1 MAAPVYWESW
11 LGPGCRSGAVA
22 EHGEPFARACDA
34 RGSMQAALSYR
45 PKAAPMTPVQ
55 RLGTTSMRPV
65 LDGVRVIEL
74 AGIGPAPFCGMM
86 LADHGAEVIRIDR
99 PGGSD
104 PLAQDQG
111 RDVLL
116 RSRRSIT
123 LDLKQ
128 PEAVEIVSRLAETAD
143 GLIEGFRPGV
153 AERLGLGPD
162 ILMQR
167 NPALVY
173 GRMTG
178 WGQEGPLSDMA
189 GHDLNYISL
198 NGCLG
203 ALGSEGEPPPPPLNL
218 IGDYG
223 GGGMMLAFGFV
234 AALLAARQSGRGR
247 VIDCSMAEG
256 SAALMAGMWS
266 LAHNGMWDEGR
277 GRNLLDGGA
286 PFYAC
291 YACADGKF
299 VAVGAIETQF
309 YARLIDAL
317 GLTGDPLFAAQHD
330 QSRWPAM
337 KARLAEIFASAPRA
351 AWTDKLQ
358 LRDCCYTEVLTM
370 AEAPT
375 HAHNR
380 ARGSYLEADGRLQP
394 HPAPRFG
401 DTEVVVPTMWRR
413 DSARSEILAEIG
425 VADPDR
431 VAVRQEP

>member
-1 MAAPVYWESW
+1 MSGRDPVDNG
-11 LGPGCRSGAVA
+11 LMP
-22 EHGEPFARACDA
+22 
-34 RGSMQAALSYR
+34 
-45 PKAAPMTPVQ
+45 
-55 RLGTTSMRPV
+55 PV
-65 LDGVRVIEL
+65 LAGVRVIEL

-104 PLAQDQG
+104 PLSQDQG

-123 LDLKQ
+123 LDLKR
-128 PEAVEIVSRLAETAD
+128 PEAVEIVARLAETAD

-162 ILMQR
+162 VLMRR

-178 WGQEGPLSDMA
+178 WGQDGPLSDKA

-198 NGCLG
+198 SGCLA
-203 ALGSEGEPPPPPLNL
+203 ALGSDDRPPVPPLNL

-223 GGGMMLAFGFV
+223 GGGMLLAFGFV
-234 AALLAARQSGRGR
+234 SALLAARHSGTGR
-247 VIDCSMAEG
+247 VVDCSMADG

-266 LAHNGMWDEGR
+266 LRHNEMWQRGR
-277 GRNLLDGGA
+277 GQNLLDGGA

-291 YACADGKF
+291 YACADGRF
-299 VAVGAIETQF
+299 IAVGAIEAQF

-317 GLTGDPLFAAQHD
+317 GLAEDPLFAAQHD
-330 QSRWPAM
+330 QSKWPAM
-337 KARLAEIFASAPRA
+337 KARFAEIFASAPRQ
-351 AWTDKLQ
+351 AWTDRLQ
-358 LRDCCYTEVLTM
+358 HRDCCYTEVLTM
-370 AEAPT
+370 DEAPS
-375 HAHNR
+375 HDHNR
-380 ARGSYLEADGRLQP
+380 ARESYCEVDGWMQP
-394 HPAPRFG
+394 RPAPRFDRTVG
-401 DTEVVVPTMWRR
+401 VRPVMWRR
-413 DSARSEILAEIG
+413 DSDRAAILAEIG

-431 VAVRQEP
+431 VAAG

>member
-1 MAAPVYWESW
+1 MN
-11 LGPGCRSGAVA
+11 
-22 EHGEPFARACDA
+22 RAD
-34 RGSMQAALSYR
+34 RIDGGL
-45 PKAAPMTPVQ
+45 
-55 RLGTTSMRPV
+55 MRPV
-65 LDGVRVIEL
+65 LNGVRVIEL
-74 AGIGPAPFCGMM
+74 AGIGPAPFCAMM

-104 PLAQDQG
+104 PLAQDQR

-123 LDLKQ
+123 LDLKR
-128 PEAVEIVSRLAETAD
+128 PEAVEIVAKLVETAD

-162 ILMQR
+162 ILMRR

-178 WGQEGPLSDMA
+178 WGQDGPLSDKA
-189 GHDLNYISL
+189 GHDLNYIAL

-203 ALGSEGEPPPPPLNL
+203 ALGSEGAPPPPPLNL

-234 AALLAARQSGRGR
+234 AALLAARHGGEGR

-266 LAHNGMWDEGR
+266 LTHNAMWEKGR
-277 GRNLLDGGA
+277 GQNLLDGGA

-291 YACADGKF
+291 YACADGRF
-299 VAVGAIETQF
+299 VAIGAIEAQF
-309 YARLIDAL
+309 YARLVDAL
-317 GLTGDPLFAAQHD
+317 GLDGDPLFAAQHD
-330 QSRWPAM
+330 QSKWPAM
-337 KARLAEIFASAPRA
+337 KARLTDIFATAPRA
-351 AWTDKLQ
+351 VWTEQ
-358 LRDCCYTEVLTM
+358 LLHRDCCYTEVLTM

-375 HAHNR
+375 HGHNR
-380 ARGSYLEADGRLQP
+380 ARGSYLEVDGWLQP
-394 HPAPRFG
+394 HPAPRFAN
-401 DTEVVVPTMWRR
+401 TQVVAPRMWQR
-413 DSARSEILAEIG
+413 DSDRLEILAEIG
-425 VADPDR
+425 IADPDR
-431 VAVRQEP
+431 VAAEQRL

>member
-1 MAAPVYWESW
+1 MT
-11 LGPGCRSGAVA
+11 GADRID
-22 EHGEPFARACDA
+22 G
-34 RGSMQAALSYR
+34 GL
-45 PKAAPMTPVQ
+45 
-55 RLGTTSMRPV
+55 MRPV

-74 AGIGPAPFCGMM
+74 AGIGPAPFCAMM

-104 PLAQDQG
+104 PLAQDQR

-128 PEAVEIVSRLAETAD
+128 PGAIEIVARLAETAD

-178 WGQEGPLSDMA
+178 WGQYGPLSDKA
-189 GHDLNYISL
+189 GHDLNYISI

-203 ALGSEGEPPPPPLNL
+203 ALGSDGTPPPPPLNL

-234 AALLAARQSGRGR
+234 AALLAARQSGEGR

-266 LAHNGMWDEGR
+266 LTHNGMWDKGR
-277 GRNLLDGGA
+277 GQNLLDGGA

-291 YACADGKF
+291 YACADGGF
-299 VAVGAIETQF
+299 VAIGAIEAQF
-309 YARLIDAL
+309 YARLVEAL
-317 GLTGDPLFAAQHD
+317 DLDGDPLFAAQHD
-330 QSRWPAM
+330 HTRWPAM
-337 KARLAEIFASAPRA
+337 KARLAEIFASASRA
-351 AWTDKLQ
+351 SWTERL
-358 LRDCCYTEVLTM
+358 LHRDCCYTEVLTM

-375 HAHNR
+375 HDHNR
-380 ARGSYLEADGRLQP
+380 ARGSYLEADGWMQP
-394 HPAPRFG
+394 HPAPRFA
-401 DTEVVVPTMWRR
+401 DTWVVAPRMWQR
-413 DSARSEILAEIG
+413 DSDRMEILAEIG

-431 VAVRQEP
+431 VVAE